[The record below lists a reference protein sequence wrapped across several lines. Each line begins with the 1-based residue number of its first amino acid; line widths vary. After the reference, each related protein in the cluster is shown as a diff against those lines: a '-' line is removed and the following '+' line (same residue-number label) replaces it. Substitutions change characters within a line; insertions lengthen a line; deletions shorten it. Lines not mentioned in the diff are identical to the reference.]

1 MKKNFLITGA
11 KGQDGLILSDV
22 LIKKGYKVFGLIK
35 KKKYSNFV
43 EKVKYLQSNLSNKK
57 QVLKN
62 KFEKKNNTF
71 KLPPN
76 LTKLSTVTK
85 IIKHSDL
92 SKIQNGMKVLHSKFG
107 NGKILEI
114 SGDEANK
121 KATIFFEN
129 VGQKQLLLKFAK
141 LEII

>member
-1 MKKNFLITGA
+1 
-11 KGQDGLILSDV
+11 
-22 LIKKGYKVFGLIK
+22 
-35 KKKYSNFV
+35 
-43 EKVKYLQSNLSNKK
+43 
-57 QVLKN
+57 
-62 KFEKKNNTF
+62 
-71 KLPPN
+71 
-76 LTKLSTVTK
+76 
-85 IIKHSDL
+85 
-92 SKIQNGMKVLHSKFG
+92 MKVLHSKFG